1 MSREKQ
7 IDEILD
13 IMYPYCKSCFG
24 YDQATAIYDAG
35 YRKVVEEGEMAREC
49 EKKIEELTDEVNEA
63 RAKLTQMEEENVKL
77 MREKTALEC
86 IISTTRNRSRA
97 ETVREMHFEIQQ
109 RCIKGGIYPAF
120 VGCTVDKVA
129 YEMTGDTFYVRKFML
144 EDENV

>member
-35 YRKVVEEGEMAREC
+35 YKKVVEQGKITQEC
-49 EKKIEELTDEVNEA
+49 EKTIEKLIEELNEA
-63 RAKLTQMEEENVKL
+63 RAKLTQVREENVGL
-77 MREKTALEC
+77 MRQIAALDV
-86 IISTTRNRSRA
+86 IISTGRNRARA
-97 ETVREMHFEIQQ
+97 EAVREMHFEIQQ